1 MAIVDPGMIGEPSS
15 TTARHQPGPALSSG
29 FWGWGGFV
37 NFYGAGVTGVQNVAN
52 VFRVT
57 GLGQERSEYPVGA
70 PDEGEERY
78 ILGRSMANAVT
89 IEAWMSKYSTD
100 TSHDLLME
108 ASDSG
113 ASRNFVIGL
122 GDNQRLFAFKATVR
136 GYAIDA
142 SLDTAVSMQI
152 TLRPS
157 GKLTRPAPL

>member
-1 MAIVDPGMIGEPSS
+1 MNSGDSAS
-15 TTARHQPGPALSSG
+15 ARAKRQPAERKSSG
-29 FWGWGGFV
+29 FFGWGGFV
-37 NFYGAGVTGVQNVAN
+37 NFYAEGAAAGAVENVAN

-70 PDEGEERY
+70 PDEGEESY
-78 ILGRSMANAVT
+78 ILGRTMANAVT
-89 IEAWMSKYSTD
+89 VEVWMSKNADTD

-113 ASRNFVIGL
+113 VSRNFVIGL

-152 TLRPS
+152 TLR
-157 GKLTRPAPL
+157 TIR